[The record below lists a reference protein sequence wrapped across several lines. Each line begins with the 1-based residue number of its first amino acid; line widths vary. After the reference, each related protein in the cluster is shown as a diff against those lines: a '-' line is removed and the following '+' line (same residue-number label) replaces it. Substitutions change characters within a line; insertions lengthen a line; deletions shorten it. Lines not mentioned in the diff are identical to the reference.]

1 MKFLSLTIFVF
12 ALFTSCASAN
22 DDDLFMRKGL
32 ETLYLQEAEKY
43 LVCIESSADP
53 CQFSEVE
60 GYLELLD
67 LKKPKATVPVNYP
80 RSAQES
86 GLAGVVDNLISIR
99 DDGSVEN
106 VEALSCKSGK
116 GDTGLQLNWKTD
128 GRHCRMFMQASVKA
142 LSEWEFNPLPE
153 SLQKVPRKLK
163 WRVTFALAGKT
174 SEIINAQITDLKSSQ
189 ARKIQKFT
197 KAKDWP
203 ALETY
208 ALKNI
213 EKNPVFR
220 YYAADSAWMLGNHQL
235 SIERYK
241 EFLENGGYSYWHF
254 GTKAAA
260 VVIPHLYRAGND
272 KEVVKVGRP
281 SLLERYLREG
291 NAISKPAVAES
302 LIFYAT
308 SLMFQEKPEIAEAF
322 TLFKS
327 LKQYGR
333 RYGGITTDQMRVI
346 NEQITNLEAQ
356 IIKIGKTKAKQ
367 LSDPVK
373 LG

>member
-1 MKFLSLTIFVF
+1 MYREFRGSLPIFGG
-12 ALFTSCASAN
+12 
-22 DDDLFMRKGL
+22 K
-32 ETLYLQEAEKY
+32 
-43 LVCIESSADP
+43 
-53 CQFSEVE
+53 
-60 GYLELLD
+60 GYLELLG
-67 LKKPKATVPVNYP
+67 LKKPKATVPVKYP

-116 GDTGLQLNWKTD
+116 GDTGLQLHWKTN
-128 GRHCRMFMQASVKA
+128 GRHCRMFKQASVKS
-142 LSEWEFNPLPE
+142 LTEWEFKPLTA

-163 WRVTFALAGKT
+163 WRVTFALAGKP
-174 SEIINAQITDLKSSQ
+174 SQSINAQITDLKSSQ
-189 ARKIQKFT
+189 VRKIQKLT
-197 KAKDWP
+197 TTKDWP
-203 ALETY
+203 ALEAY

-213 EKNPVFR
+213 EKSPVFR

-235 SIERYK
+235 SIERYT

-260 VVIPHLYRAGND
+260 VVIPHYYKAGND
-272 KEVVKVGRP
+272 KGVVKVGRP

-291 NAISKPAVAES
+291 NAISKAAVAES
-302 LIFYAT
+302 LILYAT

-322 TLFKS
+322 TQFKS

-333 RYGGITTDQMRVI
+333 RYGGITKDQMRVI
-346 NEQITNLEAQ
+346 NEQIANLEAQ
-356 IIKIGKTKAKQ
+356 IIKIGKAKAK
-367 LSDPVK
+367 
-373 LG
+373 